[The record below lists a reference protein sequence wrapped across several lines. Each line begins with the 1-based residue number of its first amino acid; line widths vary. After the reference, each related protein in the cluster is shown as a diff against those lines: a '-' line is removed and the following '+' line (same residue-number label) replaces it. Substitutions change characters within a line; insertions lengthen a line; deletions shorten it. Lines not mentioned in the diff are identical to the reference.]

1 MAETEN
7 TKKVQE
13 FSWKSN
19 LRALSWGLLI
29 AAMFIFISLPSMIL
43 ILFGMMPTIF
53 AWIIDKSEKKYA
65 MFSIL
70 GMNLSGLLPYL
81 MDIWFKDHTTEAAIN
96 VLSNIFDLI
105 IIYGSAIFGWI
116 MFISLPPVIIT
127 FLMAIS
133 DRRIALLE
141 GNQKKLTEEWGEDII
156 IDSGMQNEEA
166 NGTDTEA

>member
-1 MAETEN
+1 
-7 TKKVQE
+7 
-13 FSWKSN
+13 
-19 LRALSWGLLI
+19 
-29 AAMFIFISLPSMIL
+29 
-43 ILFGMMPTIF
+43 MPTIF

-81 MDIWFKDHTTEAAIN
+81 MDIWFKDHTTEAAID

-116 MFISLPPVIIT
+116 MFISLPPLIIT

>member
-1 MAETEN
+1 
-7 TKKVQE
+7 
-13 FSWKSN
+13 
-19 LRALSWGLLI
+19 
-29 AAMFIFISLPSMIL
+29 
-43 ILFGMMPTIF
+43 MMPTIF

-156 IDSGMQNEEA
+156 IDSGMQDEEA